1 MKHYYLTALLFLC
14 LCLAKVAP
22 AQGIYQLWGVTPAG
36 GNDDNGTIFS
46 TRFDGTGHRVRHHF
60 SFVNP
65 GIFPDY
71 FQQPVLY
78 NGKLY
83 GMLPSGSLG
92 SPVIFVFD
100 PVSAQY
106 QRAAVLADIGG
117 KGCQGSLTLFNNKL
131 YGVCSEENNID
142 GGFIFEFDPANN
154 QLVKKVSL
162 TNTLNAKAVSNVVV
176 INSKFYGLTE
186 NGGTNDRGMLY
197 EYDPAAG
204 TVVNRYSFTAPS
216 QIEQSFLTT
225 FNNRIISVIPNGGSA
240 GAGLLFEYNPATQV
254 FTNRKEFTQADEY
267 TPSGPLSFYNGLL
280 YGVTQRGGEE
290 NRGVIFDYNP
300 ATFVY
305 TKRVSI
311 TAAIGAKIFSGLTLV
326 NDRFYGCSSDGGI
339 DFTGMLFEYNP
350 AGNVLTTKMQFDM
363 SAGWNPLGGM
373 IYHNDRLYGLTNR
386 GGQYSQGTLFEY
398 NPATN
403 SYEKKVDL
411 GGIFAGDPSGNLTR
425 VNNKLFGVAAEGG
438 ANGRGIIYEYDLL
451 TKAFTTRYSFSFA
464 TGYYSTNLFSFRGMT
479 LFGNKLYG
487 VTSHG
492 GGEDRGVLYEF
503 DPQTGVYTPKVDL
516 SSAGVARFTWGPLC
530 IFNNKLY
537 GVAARSN
544 DGGGGVLFE
553 YDPATNAYSEK
564 VIFSGALGDQPY
576 GGLTVYNNRLYG
588 TTRLGGAFGH
598 GTLFE
603 YNPAVNGIVKRHD
616 FNGDDGSENLAA
628 LTVYNNKLYGSTRFG
643 GTDQTG
649 VIYEYDPATFVL
661 TKKVDLGGDKGRTS
675 FAPLTLMENK
685 LYGFTR
691 VFGPAPEH
699 RGVMFEYD
707 PATNGFIN
715 RVNFSGLNGA
725 VPGSV
730 KADPVPAPT
739 AEGLPGSCIAA
750 TTAVINTTNANKWVA
765 FTNTTGEAVA
775 EINANGNVLG
785 TVSITYYVHDGPV
798 RKDGSNNP
806 YLDRNI
812 AIRSQFAPSSP
823 VTVRLYIRRTEFE
836 TLKNTPG
843 SGIVGVGDLAVFK
856 NSDNCSPVLNAP
868 ATQIP
873 SSAETWANDY
883 VYTVSIPSFSSF
895 YFGVRTLTTL
905 PVRLL
910 SFEGE
915 KQTTS
920 NKLTWKATC
929 TGNVDFVVQRST
941 GGISFS
947 DIGMV
952 MAFAQDCD
960 NPFGFE
966 DAAPA
971 QRSYYRLKMK
981 EQNGEFT
988 YSSVILLDRTASI
1001 TRDVR
1006 ISPNP
1011 ASGDAVIRITSD
1023 RAGVFTYQLVDMAG
1037 RVLQTGKRQIQPGIT
1052 LQSLQ
1057 SGQLPAGVYQV
1068 VYMLNEE
1075 KGAVRL
1081 LRQ

>member
-1 MKHYYLTALLFLC
+1 MKHYYLTALLFFC

-22 AQGIYQLWGVTPAG
+22 AQGIYQLWGVTNSG
-36 GNDDNGTIFS
+36 GHDNSGTIFT
-46 TRFDGTGHRVRHHF
+46 TRFDGTGQRVRHHF
-60 SFVNP
+60 SYINSGV
-65 GIFPDY
+65 FPTY
-71 FQQPVLY
+71 FQQPVEY
-78 NGKLY
+78 NNMLY
-83 GMLPSGSLG
+83 GMFRSAEGGS
-92 SPVIFVFD
+92 VMIFSFD
-100 PVSAQY
+100 PASGQY
-106 QRAAVLADIGG
+106 QRVAVLSDIGG
-117 KGCQGSLTLFNNKL
+117 RGGLGSLTLFNNKL
-131 YGVCSEENNID
+131 YGVCALENNVA
-142 GGFIFEFDPANN
+142 GGFIFEFDPATN
-154 QLVKKVSL
+154 QLAKQVSL
-162 TNTLNAKAVSNVVV
+162 TNTLNAEAVSNVVV
-176 INSKFYGLTE
+176 INNKFYGLTK

-204 TVVNRYSFTAPS
+204 TVVNRHSFAAPS
-216 QIEQSFLTT
+216 QIQESFLST

-240 GAGLLFEYNPATQV
+240 GAGLLFEYNPASQT
-254 FTNRKEFTQADEY
+254 FTNRKVFTEAGEY

-280 YGVTQRGGEE
+280 YGVTQDGGDEDH
-290 NRGVIFDYNP
+290 GVIFDYNP
-300 ATFVY
+300 VTFVY

-311 TAAIGAKIFSGLTLV
+311 TAAAGRNSFSGLTLV
-326 NDRFYGCSSDGGI
+326 GNRFYGSSADGGI
-339 DFTGMLFEYNP
+339 DANGVLFEYNP
-350 AGNVLTTKMQFDM
+350 AGNVLTAKMQFGGSQGAD
-363 SAGWNPLGGM
+363 PLGGM
-373 IYHNDRLYGLTNR
+373 ILHNGRLYGLTNR
-386 GGQYSQGTLFEY
+386 GGQYSRGTLFEY

-403 SYEKKVDL
+403 VYLKKVDL
-411 GGIFAGDPSGNLTR
+411 GGVIAGRPSGSLVR
-425 VNNKLFGVAAEGG
+425 VNNKLFGVAADGG
-438 ANGRGIIYEYDLL
+438 TNGLGVIYEYDLL
-451 TKAFTTRYSFSFA
+451 TKAFTTKYSFSTA
-464 TGYYSTNLFSFRGMT
+464 TGYYETDLLSYRGMT

-530 IFNNKLY
+530 VFNNKLY
-537 GVAARSN
+537 GVAARSHES
-544 DGGGGVLFE
+544 GGGVLFE
-553 YDPATNAYSEK
+553 YDPATNAYAEK
-564 VIFSGALGDQPY
+564 VLFSGALGDQPY

-588 TTRLGGAFGH
+588 TTRVGGAFDH

-603 YNPAVNGIVKRHD
+603 YNPAVNGIIKRHD
-616 FNGDDGSENLAA
+616 FTGSDGGENLAA
-628 LTVYNNKLYGSTRFG
+628 LVVYNNKLYGSTRYG
-643 GTDQTG
+643 GTDDTG
-649 VIYEYDPATFVL
+649 VIYEYDPATFVV

-675 FAPLTLMENK
+675 FAPMTVMENK

-707 PATNGFIN
+707 PATNGFVN
-715 RVNFSGLNGA
+715 RVNFEGVNGA
-725 VPGSV
+725 LPGSV

-739 AEGLPGSCIAA
+739 AEGLPGSCTAA
-750 TTAVINTTNANKWVA
+750 TNAVINTTNANKWVA
-765 FTNTTGEAVA
+765 FTNITGEAVA

-785 TVSITYYVHDGPV
+785 TVSITYYVHNGPV

-843 SGIVGVGDLAVFK
+843 SGIVGAGDLAVFK

-873 SSAETWANDY
+873 SSAATWANDY
-883 VYTVSIPSFSSF
+883 VYTVNISSFSSF

-915 KQTTS
+915 KQTSS
-920 NKLTWKATC
+920 NKLTWKASC
-929 TGNVDFVVQRST
+929 TGNVDFSVQRST
-941 GGISFS
+941 DGVSFN
-947 DIGMV
+947 DIGVV
-952 MAFAQDCD
+952 MAFVQDCN
-960 NPFGFE
+960 NPFTFE
-966 DAAPA
+966 DVAPA
-971 QRSYYRLKMK
+971 PRSYYRLKMK

-1023 RAGVFTYQLVDMAG
+1023 RAGVFTYQLIDMAG
-1037 RVLQTGKRQIQPGIT
+1037 RVLQNGKRQVQPGVT

-1068 VYMLNEE
+1068 VYMLNDE